1 MKIKLVFTFIIS
13 DLLLKVDP
21 DAFLSK
27 FGATIE
33 NAQTLIEAKT
43 LTITQL
49 MTIMPPGTVDPSP
62 FLYNNTM
69 FTMAG
74 LVSVA
79 SVVHFMVKPV
89 DKKFYET
96 DKKPR

>member
-1 MKIKLVFTFIIS
+1 MIYIISVS

-21 DAFLSK
+21 DVFLTR
-27 FGATIE
+27 FGVSLE

-43 LTITQL
+43 LTISQL

-74 LVSVA
+74 LVTVA
-79 SVVHFMVKPV
+79 SILHFMVKPV
-89 DKKFYET
+89 EKKYFE
-96 DKKPR
+96 KNLNHPR